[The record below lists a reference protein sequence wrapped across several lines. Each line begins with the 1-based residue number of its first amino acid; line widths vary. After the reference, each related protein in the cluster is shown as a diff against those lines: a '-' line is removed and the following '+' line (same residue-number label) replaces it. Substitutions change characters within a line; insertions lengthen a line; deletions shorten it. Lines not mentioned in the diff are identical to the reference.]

1 MKELAYL
8 NYHFKN
14 YRWHLFG
21 GIVFVAISNM
31 FAIFPAQIIRYAID
45 FVQDTLITFPIFD
58 SNELRADYEAV
69 LLKAVLLFS
78 GLTLVL
84 ALLKGFFLYLTRQ
97 TIIVMSR
104 HIEYDMKNDIFNKYQ
119 QLSMSFYKQNNTGDM
134 MNRISEDVSRVRMY
148 IGPAIMYT
156 INLVVLFVMVI
167 LTMWSVN
174 SELTLY
180 VLTPLP
186 FLSILIYWVSK
197 QINKK
202 SERVQAKL
210 SDLSTF
216 VQEAF
221 SGIRVIKAYNRL
233 PEREFEFTE
242 HCNDYKNTSLDLVK
256 VNALF
261 MPAMIL
267 LIGLSTILTIYIG
280 GRLTIE
286 GKISP
291 GNIAEFVIYVNM
303 LTWPVASVGW
313 VTSLVQR
320 AAASQKRINEFM
332 KAENEIENPSSENFE
347 TKGHVKFEQVNF
359 EYPDSGVIALRDV
372 SFEVKPGK
380 SLAIIGS
387 TGSGKSTIANLICRL
402 YDVQNGI
409 IEVDGKNIQEIN
421 LDRYRSSIG
430 YVPQD
435 VFLFSDTIS
444 NNISFSTMIA
454 DTDRNAVEKAAKD
467 AYVYS
472 NIIGFP
478 NGFETRVGE
487 RGITLSG
494 GQKQRISIAR
504 AIIKEP
510 KILIFDDC
518 LSAVDTETEE
528 KILHNLKDL
537 MHGKTTI
544 IISHRV
550 SSVKN
555 CDDIIVLD
563 DGAIIEHGSHNEL
576 ISKKGV
582 YFDIHEQQQL
592 ESMKI
597 VD

>member
-58 SNELRADYEAV
+58 SGELRADYEA
-69 LLKAVLLFS
+69 LLVKAVLLFS

-84 ALLKGFFLYLTRQ
+84 ALLKGLFLYLTRQ

-104 HIEYDMKNDIFNKYQ
+104 HIEFDMKNDIFNKYQ

-174 SELTLY
+174 AELTLY

-186 FLSILIYWVSK
+186 FLSMLIYWVSK

-332 KAENEIENPSSENFE
+332 NAENEIENSNTEAFE
-347 TKGHVKFEQVNF
+347 TKGHVKFDHVNF
-359 EYPDSGVIALRDV
+359 EYPDSGVKALRDV
-372 SFEVKPGK
+372 SFEVMPGK

-402 YDVQNGI
+402 YDVQKGT
-409 IEVDGKNIQEIN
+409 IEVDGKSIQK
-421 LDRYRSSIG
+421 
-430 YVPQD
+430 V
-435 VFLFSDTIS
+435 
-444 NNISFSTMIA
+444 
-454 DTDRNAVEKAAKD
+454 
-467 AYVYS
+467 
-472 NIIGFP
+472 
-478 NGFETRVGE
+478 
-487 RGITLSG
+487 
-494 GQKQRISIAR
+494 
-504 AIIKEP
+504 
-510 KILIFDDC
+510 
-518 LSAVDTETEE
+518 
-528 KILHNLKDL
+528 
-537 MHGKTTI
+537 
-544 IISHRV
+544 
-550 SSVKN
+550 
-555 CDDIIVLD
+555 
-563 DGAIIEHGSHNEL
+563 
-576 ISKKGV
+576 
-582 YFDIHEQQQL
+582 
-592 ESMKI
+592 
-597 VD
+597 

>member
-1 MKELAYL
+1 
-8 NYHFKN
+8 
-14 YRWHLFG
+14 
-21 GIVFVAISNM
+21 V
-31 FAIFPAQIIRYAID
+31 
-45 FVQDTLITFPIFD
+45 
-58 SNELRADYEAV
+58 
-69 LLKAVLLFS
+69 
-78 GLTLVL
+78 
-84 ALLKGFFLYLTRQ
+84 
-97 TIIVMSR
+97 
-104 HIEYDMKNDIFNKYQ
+104 
-119 QLSMSFYKQNNTGDM
+119 
-134 MNRISEDVSRVRMY
+134 
-148 IGPAIMYT
+148 GPAIMYT

-167 LTMWSVN
+167 LTMWNVN

-186 FLSILIYWVSK
+186 ILSILIYLVSK

-202 SERVQAKL
+202 SERVQSKL

-233 PEREFEFTE
+233 PEREHEFTG
-242 HCNDYKNTSLDLVK
+242 HCNDYKDTSLDLVK

-261 MPAMIL
+261 MPAMVL

-286 GKISP
+286 GKITP

-332 KAENEIENPSSENFE
+332 NADNEIENPTEANFE
-347 TKGHVKFEQVNF
+347 TKGHVKFSNVDF
-359 EYPDSGVIALRDV
+359 IYPDSGVHALKNV

-380 SLAIIGS
+380 SMAIIGR

-402 YDVQNGI
+402 YDVKTGK
-409 IEVDGKNIQEIN
+409 IEVDNNNIETLN
-421 LDRYRSSIG
+421 LNNYRSSIG

-435 VFLFSDTIS
+435 VFLFSDSIS
-444 NNISFSTMIA
+444 NNISFSTTIA
-454 DTDRNAVEKAAKD
+454 DTNREAVEKAAKD
-467 AYVYS
+467 AYVHS
-472 NIIGFP
+472 NIVNFP
-478 NGFETRVGE
+478 NGFETRIGE

-528 KILHNLKDL
+528 KILTNLNDL
-537 MHGKTTI
+537 MEGKTTI

-550 SSVKN
+550 SSVKH
-555 CDDIIVLD
+555 CDHIIVLD
-563 DGAIIEHGSHNEL
+563 DGEIIEQGSHQEL
-576 ISKKGV
+576 IGQNGV

-592 ESMKI
+592 ESIKNI
-597 VD
+597 D